1 MPRIAIISD
10 VHEDIHSLTKA
21 LKMIELEKCDAVF
34 CLGDITGYPFLRG
47 KYETTRD
54 LSACIKL
61 LRKNCS
67 IVTPGNHD
75 LFHLRR
81 IPSHNPDAL
90 ISENWFNLPND
101 EKLST
106 TGGKIW
112 NYSDDYPVILSEDEY
127 AYLNSLPEFAMQDFG
142 DRKVLFSHHVFPDIT
157 GMINGFSN
165 DPEKMN
171 RHIDFLKQNDCNLSI
186 SGHMH
191 IEGLGIFYE
200 QGEGLLS
207 QIFGGFNY
215 YSFGERKLKSRSCA
229 ISIPALADNGQVNG
243 FAILDTAQ
251 QTIRAIT
258 LNTNRKFIL

>member
-21 LKMIELEKCDAVF
+21 MKMIELEKCDTVF

-47 KYETTRD
+47 KYESTRD

-61 LRKNCS
+61 IRKNCS
-67 IVTPGNHD
+67 IVTAGNHD

-81 IPSHNPDAL
+81 IPSHNPDSL
-90 ISENWFNLPND
+90 ISAKWFNLPDD
-101 EKLST
+101 EKLSI

-112 NYSDDYPVILSEDEY
+112 NYSDDYPVRLNENEFD
-127 AYLNSLPEFAMQDFG
+127 YLNALPEYIIRDFG
-142 DRKVLFSHHVFPDIT
+142 DRKVLFSHHLFPDIT
-157 GMINGFSN
+157 GMINGFSK
-165 DPEKMN
+165 DPERMN
-171 RHIDFLKQNDCNLSI
+171 RHIDFLKQHDCSLSI

-191 IEGLGIFYE
+191 IEGLGIYYE

-215 YSFGERKLKSRSCA
+215 YSFGERKLKSKACA

-243 FAILDTAQ
+243 FAILDSAN
-251 QTIRAIT
+251 QTISAIT
-258 LNTNRKFIL
+258 LNTNRRFIL